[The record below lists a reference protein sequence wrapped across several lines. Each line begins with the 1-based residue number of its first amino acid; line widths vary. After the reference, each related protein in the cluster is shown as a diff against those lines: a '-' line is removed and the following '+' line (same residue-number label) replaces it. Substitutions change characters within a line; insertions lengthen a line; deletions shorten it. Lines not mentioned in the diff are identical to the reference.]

1 MLSVWA
7 TMLCAF
13 RDRQESTR
21 WPLKLQSLSA
31 ISSVHPLGAPFS
43 RFKRALLYPLA
54 RSLTEK
60 TRNTGSHHK
69 HQVKLHS
76 ILHLTSKRQMT
87 YNLPVSCWLSSRKQL
102 VTLKAQSL
110 SPTTTRTLLKSW
122 FLPSQAPQ
130 ERPTRMEFCKS
141 VSISHLLVTSS
152 FFYLLRNWTDS
163 R

>member
-1 MLSVWA
+1 MLYVSV
-7 TMLCAF
+7 TMLCAL
-13 RDRQESTR
+13 RDRQESMKQL
-21 WPLKLQSLSA
+21 LKLQSSSA

-43 RFKRALLYPLA
+43 RFKRALQYPLA
-54 RSLTEK
+54 RFLTEK

-87 YNLPVSCWLSSRKQL
+87 YNLHASCWLSSRILL

-110 SPTTTRTLLKSW
+110 FSTTTRTLLKSW
-122 FLPSQAPQ
+122 LLHSQAPQ

-141 VSISHLLVTSS
+141 VSISHLVVTSS
-152 FFYLLRNWTDS
+152 FFYLLRS
-163 R
+163 